1 MMSLSYEEVKG
12 VIEALEG
19 MTGKYLSSSSNV
31 ETGVAIEA
39 ARELLATKTPTEP
52 AVDPPTV
59 VVDSPVTTDEDSPF
73 SGL

>member
-1 MMSLSYEEVKG
+1 MSLSYEEVKG
-12 VIEALEG
+12 VLEALEG
-19 MTGKYLSSSSNV
+19 MSGKYLSSASDV

-39 ARELLATKTPTEP
+39 VRELLDTKTATAP

-59 VVDSPVTTDEDSPF
+59 VVDSPIDTDEDSPF